1 MTELSSFFA
10 SSTMRRLGLF
20 FLSMIA
26 VLMSSLLDMVNQMN
40 NILVGK
46 SVAVN
51 AVLQASSSD
60 CVQRMKRQQQ
70 HLPWGFFGLRLR
82 PVSGYSFRLQFPAP
96 SFGFRFQVLRDI
108 CTGRESDLK
117 FTRRTIYSDT
127 VDLKYL
133 LFK

>member
-26 VLMSSLLDMVNQMN
+26 VLMSSLLDIVNQMN
-40 NILVGK
+40 NILAGK

-51 AVLQASSSD
+51 AVLRASSSD
-60 CVQRMKRQQQ
+60 CVQRMKREQQ

-82 PVSGYSFRLQFPAP
+82 PVSGYSFRLLV
-96 SFGFRFQVLRDI
+96 SVSWFRFQVFRDI
-108 CTGRESDLK
+108 CTGRERFKVYTADN
-117 FTRRTIYSDT
+117 
-127 VDLKYL
+127 
-133 LFK
+133 LFRHSGPNYTKVPLI